1 MWGFGDSLLGV
12 KAKAE
17 PPKQLLPERL
27 RPAAQGW
34 GAQPGGARRPGGGC
48 VATLARCFSR
58 ARTDSLAQTRAADS
72 VTPLLF
78 LEAAF

>member
-27 RPAAQGW
+27 RPAVQGW
-34 GAQPGGARRPGGGC
+34 GAQPGGHRLEG
-48 VATLARCFSR
+48 LAGLHGRVHMLVFL
-58 ARTDSLAQTRAADS
+58 SLD
-72 VTPLLF
+72 
-78 LEAAF
+78 

>member
-27 RPAAQGW
+27 RPAVQGW
-34 GAQPGGARRPGGGC
+34 GAQPGGHSLGGTDWRAWQGC
-48 VATLARCFSR
+48 MAVFTCWFS
-58 ARTDSLAQTRAADS
+58 
-72 VTPLLF
+72 
-78 LEAAF
+78 

>member
-17 PPKQLLPERL
+17 PPKQLLLEQL

-34 GAQPGGARRPGGGC
+34 RAQPGGARLPGGGC
-48 VATLARCFSR
+48 MAVLTRWFS
-58 ARTDSLAQTRAADS
+58 
-72 VTPLLF
+72 
-78 LEAAF
+78 